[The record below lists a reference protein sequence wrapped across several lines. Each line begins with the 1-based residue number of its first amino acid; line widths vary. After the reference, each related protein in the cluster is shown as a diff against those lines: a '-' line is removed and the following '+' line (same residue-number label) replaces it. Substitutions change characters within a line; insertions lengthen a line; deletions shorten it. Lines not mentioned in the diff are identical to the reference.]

1 MRQHET
7 AGLALA
13 FVASLG
19 LAACNDAGEGDNAVP
34 PPAQSEPATPPADG
48 GTTPPPAQ

>member
-1 MRQHET
+1 MREYMT

-19 LAACNDAGEGDNAVP
+19 LAACNDAGEGDM
-34 PPAQSEPATPPADG
+34 ATPPPRAIRAGD
-48 GTTPPPAQ
+48 PAA

>member
-1 MRQHET
+1 MRHYVT

-19 LAACNDAGEGDNAVP
+19 LAACNDAGESDTAPP
-34 PPAQSEPATPPADG
+34 PPAQSEPATPPPAG
-48 GTTPPPAQ
+48 GSTAPTQ